1 MSSNRR
7 KDRVL
12 KKSEKISELASAK
25 NEDVEFSS
33 AEADQEDIEALR
45 RSEAADQRQMKKLD
59 DYRYE

>member
-45 RSEAADQRQMKKLD
+45 RSEAADQRQTKKLD

>member
-33 AEADQEDIEALR
+33 AEADPEDIEALR
-45 RSEAADQRQMKKLD
+45 RSAAADQRQTKKLD